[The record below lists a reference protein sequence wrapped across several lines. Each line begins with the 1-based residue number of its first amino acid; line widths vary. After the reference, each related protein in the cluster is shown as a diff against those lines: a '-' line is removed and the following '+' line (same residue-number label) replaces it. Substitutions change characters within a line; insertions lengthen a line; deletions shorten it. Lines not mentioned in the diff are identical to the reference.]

1 MAALQAYS
9 QIPCD
14 KYVSSSNI
22 HAGEEYRLLD
32 AVGESRYPNLLIVL
46 LVLKKDLRVQAGNII
61 KICFLVILQ
70 MKKR

>member
-32 AVGESRYPNLLIVL
+32 AVGKVAIPTY
-46 LVLKKDLRVQAGNII
+46 
-61 KICFLVILQ
+61 
-70 MKKR
+70 